1 MRKNRKIGLIAW
13 LLGLALANVLLFSLN
28 QGLTPTFWIT
38 FVFVWIAFISV
49 IVVQTMVWKK
59 ATSPN
64 EQFLRMP
71 AITISF
77 IYLVAQIPVSI
88 VFALGSTAIPHGVTV
103 IVNFILL
110 VVAWL
115 LVLGGLVGNDHIRK
129 VNGRQKNHHIEL

>member
-71 AITISF
+71 AITISLLRGCW
-77 IYLVAQIPVSI
+77 YLAGW
-88 VFALGSTAIPHGVTV
+88 LGTTISAKSM
-103 IVNFILL
+103 
-110 VVAWL
+110 
-115 LVLGGLVGNDHIRK
+115 VGRK
-129 VNGRQKNHHIEL
+129 ITI